1 MTTPPPVD
9 QNTLPYRIAV
19 LCYLYDE
26 DGRVLLLHRR
36 QKPNIGMYS
45 PIGGKLEVARGE
57 GPHSCAIREIREET
71 GITLPDAMVRLT
83 GIVSETAYQSE
94 NHWLI
99 FLFEVMRPIAH
110 DEIGKMDFDE
120 GMLEWIAPDD
130 IAELNIPDTDREVIW
145 PLVQEHRRGF
155 FMVHFDCSAQ
165 PMRWTL
171 QESLKGEGEGTE
183 ARRHEGTKGAV

>member
-9 QNTLPYRIAV
+9 QDKLPYHIAV

-26 DGRVLLLHRR
+26 DGRALLLHRR
-36 QKPNIGMYS
+36 QNPNIGMYS

-99 FLFEVMRPIAH
+99 FLFEVMRPISH
-110 DEIGKMDFDE
+110 DEIEQMDFEE
-120 GMLEWIAPDD
+120 GTLEWIAPEDL
-130 IAELNIPDTDREVIW
+130 AELNIPDTDREVIW
-145 PLVQEHRRGF
+145 PLVQEHRHGF
-155 FMVHFDCSAQ
+155 FMVHFDCSAK

-171 QESLKGEGEGTE
+171 QESMKGEGI
-183 ARRHEGTKGAV
+183 RP

>member
-9 QNTLPYRIAV
+9 QDKLPYRIAV

-26 DGRVLLLHRR
+26 DGRALLLHRR
-36 QKPNIGMYS
+36 QNPNIGMYS

-57 GPHSCAIREIREET
+57 GPHSCAIREIQEET
-71 GITLPDAMVRLT
+71 GISLPDEMVRLT

-110 DEIGKMDFDE
+110 DEIEQMDFEE
-120 GMLEWIAPDD
+120 GTLEWICLDD
-130 IAELNIPDTDREVIW
+130 LAGLNIPDTDREVIW
-145 PLVQEHRRGF
+145 PLVQEHRHGF
-155 FMVHFDCSAQ
+155 FMVHFDCSAL

-171 QESLKGEGEGTE
+171 QESMKGEGIM
-183 ARRHEGTKGAV
+183 ASRHHGIEEDA

>member
-9 QNTLPYRIAV
+9 QDKLPYRIAV

-26 DGRVLLLHRR
+26 DGCALLLHRR
-36 QKPNIGMYS
+36 QNPNIGMYS
-45 PIGGKLEVARGE
+45 PIGGKLEVESGE
-57 GPHSCAIREIREET
+57 GPHSCAIREIKEET

-110 DEIGKMDFDE
+110 DEIARMSFEE
-120 GMLEWIAPDD
+120 GTLEWIAPDD
-130 IAELNIPDTDREVIW
+130 IAELDIPDTDREVIW
-145 PLVQEHRRGF
+145 PLVQEHRNGF

-171 QESLKGEGEGTE
+171 QESMKGEGEGTE